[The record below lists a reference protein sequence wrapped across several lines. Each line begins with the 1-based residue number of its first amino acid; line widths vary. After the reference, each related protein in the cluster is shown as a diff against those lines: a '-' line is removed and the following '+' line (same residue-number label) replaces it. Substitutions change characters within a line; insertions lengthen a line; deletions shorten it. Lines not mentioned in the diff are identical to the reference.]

1 VDLVDE
7 EDDVFSMKRMMSS
20 LFSSSFITAFM
31 RSSNWP
37 RYLVPATSEARSSV
51 TMRLS

>member
-1 VDLVDE
+1 MNRITSWF
-7 EDDVFSMKRMMSS
+7 FSNSV
-20 LFSSSFITAFM
+20 ITAFI

-37 RYLVPATSEARSSV
+37 RYLVPATSAARSSV